1 MKVNSF
7 LTKIQTLSR
16 SRSISGFGTK
26 FFIALTIVLAAS
38 CKKEGDIGVDVLPD
52 SDIIGLE
59 TTDTTFLVT
68 YAVAEDSIRSDEYP
82 VVQIGSYNDPYF
94 GKTTASLF
102 TQISIPSGKHDI
114 YFGSTAV
121 FDSSYLWLEYE
132 YDYYGDTMTP
142 QTFKVYQLTDDL
154 YKDSVYYS
162 NQTRQFS
169 SNVVGSIVN
178 FAPHPRQEVVFAGD
192 TTPAALIIKMDQ
204 AWGQNIFDQ
213 SGTTNMH
220 DNADFT
226 SWQKGIYI
234 APDSGYASGM
244 GAMLRFVPRDSLTRL
259 RLYYHDSSGP
269 KFFDFT
275 IGTATAFFNHFDHNY
290 STTNNTELISQL
302 TNGYNA
308 ANDNVFVQGAS
319 GVKTKI
325 EFPYLDSWKNLGSR
339 IAINKAEL
347 VIKASNASS
356 VTDNYPLNKELYLV
370 SLDSAGTQYLLSDWF
385 EGSTYFGGTL
395 LTTSNE
401 YRINMARHFQRLVD
415 GDDDNYGLY
424 LKEIY
429 PFYES
434 RRGILGSGNPN
445 STNQY
450 KMYLHL
456 VYTRIN

>member
-7 LTKIQTLSR
+7 LTKIQALSR

-82 VVQIGSYNDPYF
+82 VVQIGSYNDPEF
-94 GKTTASLF
+94 GRTTASLF
-102 TQISIPSGKHDI
+102 TQLSIPGSTQNID
-114 YFGSTAV
+114 FGSTAV
-121 FDSSYLWLEYE
+121 FDSCYLWLEYE
-132 YDYYGDTMTP
+132 YDYYGDTATQ
-142 QTFKVYQLTDDL
+142 QTFNVYPMTEEIF
-154 YKDSVYYS
+154 KDSVYYS
-162 NQTRQFS
+162 NQTKQFTATS
-169 SNVVGSIVN
+169 IGSTT
-178 FAPHPRQEVVFAGD
+178 FSPHPRQEVVFAGD

-213 SGTTNMH
+213 SGTVNLS
-220 DNADFT
+220 DNTHFA
-226 SWQKGIYI
+226 SWLKGIYI
-234 APDSGYASGM
+234 APDSNTAM
-244 GAMLRFVPRDSLTRL
+244 NQGAMLRFVPRDSLTRL
-259 RLYYHDSSGP
+259 RLYYHDGSVQ

-290 STTNNTELISQL
+290 SGANTELISQL

-308 ANDNVFVQGAS
+308 ANDHVFVQGAS

-347 VIKASNASS
+347 VIKASDPSS
-356 VTDNYPLNKELYLV
+356 IPANYPLNKELYLV

>member
-7 LTKIQTLSR
+7 LTKIQALSR

-26 FFIALTIVLAAS
+26 FFIALTILLAAS

-82 VVQIGSYNDPYF
+82 VVQIGSYTDPEF
-94 GKTTASLF
+94 GAVTAGLF
-102 TQISIPSGKHDI
+102 TQLSIPGSLHDI
-114 YFGSTAV
+114 DFGTTAV

-132 YDYYGDTMTP
+132 YDYYGDTLNSQ
-142 QTFKVYQLTDDL
+142 QTFNVYPMTEDI

-162 NQTRQFS
+162 NHTKQFTPTS
-169 SNVVGSIVN
+169 IGSTT
-178 FAPHPRQEVVFAGD
+178 FTPHPRQELVFAGD
-192 TTPAALIIKMDQ
+192 TTPAALLIKMDQ
-204 AWGQNIFDQ
+204 AWAQNIFDQ
-213 SGTTNMH
+213 SGGANLV
-220 DNADFT
+220 DNDAFT
-226 SWQKGIYI
+226 SWMKGIYI
-234 APDSGYASGM
+234 APDSGYAPGM

-269 KFFDFT
+269 KTFDFT
-275 IGTATAFFNHFDHNY
+275 IGTATAFYNYFDHNY
-290 STTNNTELISQL
+290 SGANSELVSQL
-302 TNGYNA
+302 MNGYNA

-325 EFPYLDSWKNLGSR
+325 EFPYLDSWKNLGYP

-347 VIKASNASS
+347 VIKASDASS